1 MVGRCVND
9 IGSLPASGAADATER
24 AFILR
29 SLGRSATMA
38 IMPLS
43 MRVRVRP
50 YADLARFFPG
60 AGAIREVDVP
70 VGASIGDLLT
80 SHGMDAEP
88 RLTFGLNGN
97 LAQRDAKLVA
107 DDLIDILVPM
117 SGGA

>member
-1 MVGRCVND
+1 MND
-9 IGSLPASGAADATER
+9 IGCLPASGAQDATER

-29 SLGRSATMA
+29 SLGRSATMSQ
-38 IMPLS
+38 S

-70 VGASIGDLLT
+70 VGASIGDVLT
-80 SHGMDAEP
+80 SHGVDVES
-88 RLTFGLNGN
+88 RLTLGLNGK